1 VGSYLGYVFSKLIN
15 LTGLTQLPVSN
26 FTMVGMAGILRIISC
41 PLTAIFLIAEIT
53 GGYSL
58 MLPLMLLLRSVLPY
72 QNDLKD
78 IPWM

>member
-1 VGSYLGYVFSKLIN
+1 VFSKLIN

-26 FTMVGMAGILRIISC
+26 FTMVVWLELDYFMLHNSHF
-41 PLTAIFLIAEIT
+41 PYAEIT

-58 MLPLMLLLRSVLPY
+58 MLPLMIVASVLPY

>member
-26 FTMVGMAGILRIISC
+26 FTMVGMAGILSGFM
-41 PLTAIFLIAEIT
+41 LHNSHFLIAEIT

-58 MLPLMLLLRSVLPY
+58 MLP
-72 QNDLKD
+72 
-78 IPWM
+78 

>member
-15 LTGLTQLPVSN
+15 LTGLTQPVSN
-26 FTMVGMAGILRIISC
+26 FTMVGMAGILSGLFHASNSHF
-41 PLTAIFLIAEIT
+41 PYAEIT

-58 MLPLMLLLRSVLPY
+58 MLPLMIVASISFAISKRFE
-72 QNDLKD
+72 D

>member
-26 FTMVGMAGILRIISC
+26 FTMVGMAGIGLFHA

-58 MLPLMLLLRSVLPY
+58 MLPDDCCFD
-72 QNDLKD
+72 QFCHIKT
-78 IPWM
+78 I

>member
-26 FTMVGMAGILRIISC
+26 FTGGYGWYSGGLFHA

-58 MLPLMLLLRSVLPY
+58 MLL
-72 QNDLKD
+72 
-78 IPWM
+78 

>member
-26 FTMVGMAGILRIISC
+26 FTMVGMAGILSGLFHA

-58 MLPLMLLLRSVLPY
+58 MLP
-72 QNDLKD
+72 
-78 IPWM
+78 